1 MMISSNA
8 PSATLASSFLRQTNQ
23 PMITH
28 QHQSV
33 DDKATRIVIIPL
45 GAADHDVPKYYQ
57 PDNVSIL
64 NNTAVTWINDDT
76 AIHTATANESSFDTG
91 IIPVGANATV
101 IIKGEAGNIQY
112 HCTIH
117 PWMRG
122 SLTILSSL
130 TQYPFGNSS
139 QLEQQYHQQTQGKI
153 IAAGPALGHPTLNP
167 TTPIL
172 LPKSVNTTLGTE
184 PEHKNDWITANH
196 DVFGTRYSS
205 QTIIGEDNVKNLQV
219 KWILLNKFV
228 IEDPPII
235 IDNRGFVQDNVGNI
249 VGFDANS
256 GLVLWKIRPGTGGNM
271 HGLTYDHGILFS
283 GTGYNATTV
292 AINATNGATIWQ
304 SPVLGPFKEG
314 YNINT
319 PPIVWK
325 DFVIVGSAGGD
336 LPPGKGV
343 VRGNI
348 TALNRTNGEVI

>member
-28 QHQSV
+28 QYQSV
-33 DDKATRIVIIPL
+33 DDKATRIVIIPR
-45 GAADHDVPKYYQ
+45 GAANHDVPKYYQ

-153 IAAGPALGHPTLNP
+153 IAAGPALGIQHLIRRPQ
-167 TTPIL
+167 
-172 LPKSVNTTLGTE
+172 
-184 PEHKNDWITANH
+184 
-196 DVFGTRYSS
+196 YCY
-205 QTIIGEDNVKNLQV
+205 QNL
-219 KWILLNKFV
+219 
-228 IEDPPII
+228 
-235 IDNRGFVQDNVGNI
+235 
-249 VGFDANS
+249 
-256 GLVLWKIRPGTGGNM
+256 
-271 HGLTYDHGILFS
+271 
-283 GTGYNATTV
+283 
-292 AINATNGATIWQ
+292 
-304 SPVLGPFKEG
+304 
-314 YNINT
+314 
-319 PPIVWK
+319 
-325 DFVIVGSAGGD
+325 
-336 LPPGKGV
+336 
-343 VRGNI
+343 
-348 TALNRTNGEVI
+348 